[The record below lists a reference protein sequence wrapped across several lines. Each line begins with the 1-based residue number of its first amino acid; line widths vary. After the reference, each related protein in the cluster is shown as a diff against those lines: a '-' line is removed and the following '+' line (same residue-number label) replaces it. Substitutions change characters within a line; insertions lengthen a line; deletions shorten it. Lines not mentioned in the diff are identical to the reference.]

1 MDVVISNQTVDKKFL
16 TAPDVAD
23 ILGCSVSKAY
33 MVIKEL
39 NTELKAQGK
48 IVIAGKVSKRYF
60 ETKVEM

>member
-1 MDVVISNQTVDKKFL
+1 MDEILSNQLLDKKFL
-16 TAPDVAD
+16 TASDVAEV
-23 ILGCSVSKAY
+23 LGCSVSKAY

-39 NTELKAQGK
+39 NSELKDQGK